1 MTYPYSDDRMTYDYE
16 THRYILTEKSVLEE
30 LGINLAER
38 SKNEVA
44 RANLLKLAS
53 AQVYR
58 FIHEHNVANDFQ
70 DYIIAK
76 TESGRKIIKEAMQ
89 HQLTY
94 LMMVGDLSRSADINK
109 RALWFDDNAKQV
121 LYRPIPE
128 IATSV
133 CYTGRFNCMLNF
145 GGEW

>member
-1 MTYPYSDDRMTYDYE
+1 MNYPYADEYMIYDYE
-16 THRYILTEKSVLEE
+16 THRYILTEKCVLEE

-38 SKNEVA
+38 SKNQVA

-58 FIHEHNVANDFQ
+58 FIHEHNTANDFQ
-70 DYIIAK
+70 DYVIAK
-76 TESGRKIIKEAMQ
+76 TETGRKIIKEAMQ

-94 LMMVGDLSRSADINK
+94 LMMVGDLSRSTDINK
-109 RALWFDDNAKQV
+109 RMLWFDDNAKQT

-128 IATSV
+128 IASSI
-133 CYTGRFNCMLNF
+133 CYTGRFACRPMF